1 VSARLFP
8 LGRDADA
15 LRAFFIVAG
24 ESTDTN
30 NALLAAAGSRF
41 ARAALIRAEQL
52 QPLVTGRDLVLGRL
66 DVCRSLDGIERGLIE
81 LQELEET
88 REDVA
93 VVNPA
98 GALFACHDK
107 VATAVALHAAGV
119 PHPQTACVDHPSQ
132 LAGIGHP
139 VVVKPRF
146 GSWGIDV
153 FRCDTLFELKRCFR
167 EISKRSWF
175 QRQGALVQELVSPTG
190 SDLRVLVAGG
200 AIVGAVVRK
209 AQSGEWR
216 TNVSLGA
223 SRHPVQT
230 LAPEAARLALK
241 AASAVGAD
249 LVGVDLLPLPGGGWV
264 VLELNGAVDFTPD
277 YSLTGSDVNT
287 EVISRLVVW
296 ARHTARPP
304 YARQRPVDSNSTSGE
319 ESLS

>member
-1 VSARLFP
+1 VSARLLR
-8 LGRDADA
+8 LGSGVEGR
-15 LRAFFIVAG
+15 RAFFIVAG

-30 NALLAAAGSRF
+30 NALLAAAESRF

-52 QPLVTGRDLVLGRL
+52 RALAAERDLVLGRL
-66 DVCRSLDGIERGLIE
+66 DICRSLDGIERGLIE
-81 LQELEET
+81 LQEFEEAC
-88 REDVA
+88 EAVA
-93 VVNPA
+93 VVNSA

-107 VATAVALHAAGV
+107 VATAVALRAAGV
-119 PHPQTACVDHPSQ
+119 PHPLTECVAHPSQ
-132 LAGIGHP
+132 LTSIAPP

-223 SRHPVQT
+223 TRYPVET
-230 LAPEAARLALK
+230 LAPDAVRLALK

-264 VLELNGAVDFTPD
+264 VLELNGAVDFTPH

-296 ARHTARPP
+296 ASQKAVVFNTA
-304 YARQRPVDSNSTSGE
+304 YSTAAGGLQLDE
-319 ESLS
+319 R